1 MANTNEKEETY
12 KSSEDTKS
20 VNVKTD
26 VVDVWKENSLK
37 LINEI
42 TKNQPTYIQ
51 SVSNVQMEFLES
63 FKNMIN
69 TVANFQKQFTYY
81 PDSVEPFE
89 TMSKQY
95 SKQVNDFTNSV
106 MEFQNINN
114 KIVFN
119 LLNVAAETIK
129 NSSKNFYSINK
140 FNTTAFEQWSA
151 FYKNMQQFFNKKP

>member
-1 MANTNEKEETY
+1 MANTNEKEENI
-12 KSSEDTKS
+12 KGSDEPRSG
-20 VNVKTD
+20 KTD
-26 VVDVWKENSLK
+26 VIDVWKENSLK

-51 SVSNVQMEFLES
+51 SISNVQMESLES

-69 TVANFQKQFTYY
+69 TVATFQKQFAYY
-81 PDSVEPFE
+81 PENVEPFE
-89 TMSKQY
+89 TFAKQY
-95 SKQVNDFTNSV
+95 SKQVTDFTNSL

-114 KIVFN
+114 KVVFN

-140 FNTTAFEQWSA
+140 FNTNSFEQWSA
-151 FYKNMQQFFNKKP
+151 FYKNMQQFFNKRP

>member
-1 MANTNEKEETY
+1 MVNTNEKEENI
-12 KSSEDTKS
+12 KSADESRGP
-20 VNVKTD
+20 KTD
-26 VVDVWKENSLK
+26 VIDVWRENSLK
-37 LINEI
+37 LINEV

-51 SVSNVQMEFLES
+51 SISNVQMEFLES

-69 TVANFQKQFTYY
+69 TVANFQKQFAYY
-81 PDSVEPFE
+81 PDNVEPFE
-89 TMSKQY
+89 TMAKQY
-95 SKQVNDFTNSV
+95 SKQANDFTNSV

-129 NSSKNFYSINK
+129 NSSKNVYSINK

-151 FYKNMQQFFNKKP
+151 FYKNMQQFFKKP